1 MGSREGWQTLG
12 AGLIGIGQ
20 NYQAINQQD
29 TTLRMEEAAEQQK
42 QQRLSRTD
50 MMTNL
55 YAGQDRDLA
64 ERKFAADTQF
74 NKDSLDAQIKA
85 TEADDKLAK
94 SNFELTESIAKYGSF
109 AQQKTAEYQSESLN
123 QARERLELDTKSTAE
138 RTALMD
144 REVTLNEANA
154 IHNHAMDQARIAIQQ
169 GNYAIALEELQLAKS
184 HQNYVEEMDT
194 KRFEQSEN
202 TIIHDQDI
210 AKQNLAIRQADLL
223 LKQQQINNSKTSEEE
238 RIRLQGEANKLK
250 EQIFDWEKHNRTL
263 DDQAKLIDIE
273 YKKAVTQSTLAEI
286 ARKNATDKYVY
297 KVQQVDVVV
306 GEDKVTGEPILRSE
320 DRIVAINVETQD
332 FKMIRPDGTWLNGS
346 PRGWEHHL
354 KIGIVAIDR
363 LLNSNPSWTSAQAI
377 TEAKKLQPEYDH
389 WDTIGQLFIQSKTV
403 VDKTE
408 TPLTN
413 PDLNAAPKT
422 SVNPSRLSN
431 RSGGGGF

>member
-12 AGLIGIGQ
+12 AGLIGLGQ

-42 QQRLSRTD
+42 QQRLSTTD

-55 YAGQDRDLA
+55 YAAQDRDLA

-85 TEADDKLAK
+85 TEADDKLAQ
-94 SNFELTESIAKYGSF
+94 SQFGLAESIANYGSW
-109 AQQKTAEYQSESLN
+109 AQQQTAKNASETVLL
-123 QARERLELDTKSTAE
+123 ARERLELDTKSTAE

-144 REVTLNEANA
+144 REVSLNEANA

-169 GNYAIALEELQLAKS
+169 GNYEIALEELQLAKS
-184 HQNYVEEMDT
+184 HQNYVEKMDT
-194 KRFEQSEN
+194 KRFKQSEN

-223 LKQQQINNSKTSEEE
+223 LKSQQINNSQINEEE
-238 RIRLQGEANKLK
+238 RIKLQGEANKLK
-250 EQIFDWEKHNRTL
+250 EEIFNWEKHNRLL
-263 DDQAKLIDIE
+263 DDQAKQADIE
-273 YKKAVTQSTLAEI
+273 YKKAATQSTLAEI
-286 ARKNATDKYVY
+286 ARKDLTDKYVY
-297 KVQQVDVVV
+297 KVQKVDVVI
-306 GEDKVTGEPILRSE
+306 GEDELGQPITQSE

-363 LLNSNPSWTSAQAI
+363 LLNTNPSWTSAQAI
-377 TEAKKLQPEYDH
+377 AEGRKLQPEYDH
-389 WDTIGQLFIQSKTV
+389 WDTIEQLFIQSKTV
-403 VDKTE
+403 VDQTE
-408 TPLTN
+408 TPVTN
-413 PDLNAAPKT
+413 PDLSAAPST
-422 SVNPSRLSN
+422 SVNPSPLVP
-431 RSGGGGF
+431 

>member
-55 YAGQDRDLA
+55 YAAQDRDLA

-74 NKDSLDAQIKA
+74 NKDSLDAQVKA
-85 TEADDKLAK
+85 TEADDNLALSQHELAK
-94 SNFELTESIAKYGSF
+94 SIANHGSF
-109 AQQKTAEYQSESLN
+109 AQKKTAEYQSENLN
-123 QARERLELDTKSTAE
+123 LARERLGLDTKTTAE
-138 RTALMD
+138 RTALLD
-144 REVTLNEANA
+144 REVTLAEANA

-184 HQNYVEEMDT
+184 HQSYVEEMDT

-223 LKQQQINNSKTSEEE
+223 LKQQQINNSKTSEDE
-238 RIRLQGEANKLK
+238 RIKLQGEANKLK
-250 EQIFDWEKHNRTL
+250 EEIFNWEKHNRTL
-263 DDQAKLIDIE
+263 DDKAKLVDIE

-297 KVQQVDVVV
+297 KVQQVDVVI
-306 GEDKVTGEPILRSE
+306 GEDPVTGEPVLQSE

-363 LLNSNPSWTSAQAI
+363 LLNTNPSWTSAQAI
-377 TEAKKLQPEYDH
+377 AEAKKLQPEYDH
-389 WDTIGQLFIQSKTV
+389 WDTIGQLFIHSKTV

-408 TPLTN
+408 TPVTN
-413 PDLNAAPKT
+413 PDLSAAGRKPPI
-422 SVNPSRLSN
+422 SVDSSPL
-431 RSGGGGF
+431 GGGGF